1 MDDPLAEELRNHW
14 TDIGLGRTF
23 ALLIVAQEHVEM
35 RQPERALAI
44 WQQLISE
51 GGIAGDDA
59 RVDYADFLFEDGR
72 CDEAWSELGAVMT
85 NNRIYSFAWCG
96 AAELLERRGELDE
109 ALLWYEIA
117 ADQLTAEDVTS
128 GLHRIQDLLTGRRR
142 VKWKLQLPLDGL
154 DLLGAPGEDEELD
167 READLHDLL
176 RRPTVSDGRIQVW
189 DRGEFDD
196 AVRWRRHFIGENADA
211 YCHLVE
217 RVLRAHGRRV
227 TVATW
232 TYGGMLDCL
241 RDANIRHDELPDG
254 RRVVWP
260 PPRNNPC
267 WCGSGAKYKKCCGGP
282 LPHVEPLVEPAVEPA
297 SAFSR

>member
-1 MDDPLAEELRNHW
+1 
-14 TDIGLGRTF
+14 
-23 ALLIVAQEHVEM
+23 
-35 RQPERALAI
+35 
-44 WQQLISE
+44 
-51 GGIAGDDA
+51 
-59 RVDYADFLFEDGR
+59 
-72 CDEAWSELGAVMT
+72 
-85 NNRIYSFAWCG
+85 
-96 AAELLERRGELDE
+96 
-109 ALLWYEIA
+109 
-117 ADQLTAEDVTS
+117 
-128 GLHRIQDLLTGRRR
+128 
-142 VKWKLQLPLDGL
+142 
-154 DLLGAPGEDEELD
+154 
-167 READLHDLL
+167 
-176 RRPTVSDGRIQVW
+176 
-189 DRGEFDD
+189 
-196 AVRWRRHFIGENADA
+196 VRWRRHFIGENADA